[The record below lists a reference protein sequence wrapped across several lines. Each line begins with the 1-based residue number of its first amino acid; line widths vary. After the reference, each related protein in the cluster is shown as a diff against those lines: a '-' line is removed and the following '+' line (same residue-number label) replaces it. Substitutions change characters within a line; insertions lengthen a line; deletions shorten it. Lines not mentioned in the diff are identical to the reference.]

1 MWYARGEQATRLIS
15 LNHFYM
21 MCVCN
26 RMLFALICD
35 VWMLKEIM
43 VVLRGLV
50 KLVVI
55 TKSAGYI
62 YKHLICWYVLAS
74 IYLRILLNKHN
85 VVRATL
91 TDFKKKNKRFLLCHS
106 ENSFLVMFYSLD
118 NEAVLLK
125 TFIA

>member
-1 MWYARGEQATRLIS
+1 MKRGMHATRLIS

-35 VWMLKEIM
+35 VWMLKEII

-55 TKSAGYI
+55 TKSVGNI
-62 YKHLICWYVLAS
+62 YKHLICWYVFGS
-74 IYLRILLNKHN
+74 IYLCILLNKQRA
-85 VVRATL
+85 VRYTL
-91 TDFKKKNKRFLLCHS
+91 YHFKSTKS
-106 ENSFLVMFYSLD
+106 
-118 NEAVLLK
+118 
-125 TFIA
+125 